1 MTATASGAPDGDPPR
16 EATGGETTGGTATD
30 DADRAYFEAIEETF
44 IRLRGAPLLLSPA
57 DWRVASRWRRRGV
70 PLELVRH
77 TLEELFERR
86 RERGARGRIQSLRYC
101 ANAVE
106 AAFEE
111 LSALQAPGER
121 HPAPPLDVGARL
133 TALAA
138 ALPPGL
144 PGGER
149 AAERIAALGG
159 DPEAVEN
166 ALAAIDREL
175 LEAADEALGDEGR
188 RQLEERALAGL
199 GALADRLPAA
209 ELEAARGRL
218 ARRLLRRDLGLP
230 VLSLVAPEAEAGD
243 PGTG

>member
-1 MTATASGAPDGDPPR
+1 MAGREMPSSRRRSFSRILGAP
-16 EATGGETTGGTATD
+16 
-30 DADRAYFEAIEETF
+30 
-44 IRLRGAPLLLSPA
+44 
-57 DWRVASRWRRRGV
+57 
-70 PLELVRH
+70 
-77 TLEELFERR
+77 
-86 RERGARGRIQSLRYC
+86 
-101 ANAVE
+101 
-106 AAFEE
+106 
-111 LSALQAPGER
+111 
-121 HPAPPLDVGARL
+121 VGARL

-175 LEAADEALGDEGR
+175 LEAAAEALGDEGQ

-230 VLSLVAPEAEAGD
+230 VLSLFAPEAEAGD